1 VVAYDDLQPL
11 SATRK
16 FVKRGRL
23 HTQREFT
30 VTDVETGKLLVK
42 HTAIALS
49 QYEKV
54 DLPDG
59 DVEEQGNGSG
69 N

>member
-1 VVAYDDLQPL
+1 MVTHDDLQSL
-11 SATRK
+11 SATQIAQVR
-16 FVKRGRL
+16 
-23 HTQREFT
+23 
-30 VTDVETGKLLVK
+30 DYAETGKLVLK

-59 DVEEQGNGSG
+59 DVEEQG
-69 N
+69 